1 MNKKLFISKRI
12 KEIGARLDYYLL
24 ESRYEDIK
32 NGIST
37 FVYGVE
43 IQEITMDGY
52 NVEYIKKRQ
61 IADISENRDKVLE
74 FLLMLADGDALPVS
88 LYDIAEDFLV
98 DGFFDN
104 IETEEIPA

>member
-12 KEIGARLDYYLL
+12 KGLGARLDYYLL

-37 FVYGVE
+37 YVYGVE

-61 IADISENRDKVLE
+61 ISDISENRNKVLE
-74 FLLMLADGDALPVS
+74 FLSMLADGDALPVS
-88 LYDIAEDFLV
+88 LYDITEDFLV
-98 DGFFDN
+98 DGFFDET
-104 IETEEIPA
+104 ETEEISA